1 MSKPQSLVNLVWQLP
16 YYISVEINVYK
27 EHFVQVIAPLVDF
40 TFTTNAAVTIYGIEQ
55 NCQKTIFKSKERCP
69 LPFVESIQKIE

>member
-27 EHFVQVIAPLVDF
+27 EHSVQVIAPLVDY
-40 TFTTNAAVTIYGIEQ
+40 TLTTNAAAAIYGIEQ
-55 NCQKTIFKSKERCP
+55 SRQRAILKSKDRCP
-69 LPFVESIQKIE
+69 